1 MEFIEGE
8 SLAER
13 IRLGALPAQEAAQI
27 VLAILCEAP
36 RTSCFLPRAPSFST
50 SESLSMFRCL
60 WRKREQF
67 RGHPLDAR
75 SDLFSVGVIFYE
87 MLTGQAPFPGESFG
101 EIAHS
106 VLQGS
111 VPALRLAR
119 HFRHGTHCASCA
131 GARSQ
136 GSTGVGPLGPR
147 PVAHRQV
154 QGRLG
159 GGIAVG

>member
-60 WRKREQF
+60 WRKIPPRRFPTSPIPERF
-67 RGHPLDAR
+67 LARRGTPLR
-75 SDLFSVGVIFYE
+75 N
-87 MLTGQAPFPGESFG
+87 SFG
-101 EIAHS
+101 A
-106 VLQGS
+106 
-111 VPALRLAR
+111 
-119 HFRHGTHCASCA
+119 T
-131 GARSQ
+131 RSMHAPTSFPW
-136 GSTGVGPLGPR
+136 G
-147 PVAHRQV
+147 
-154 QGRLG
+154 
-159 GGIAVG
+159 